1 MNSTV
6 KSLHLLVSLSLSS
19 SPLVFG
25 QEVQAPP
32 EAQQSGAQQS
42 GTPAAISA
50 AAISAPSAILVD
62 GTPIKLRL
70 VNKLDSRKSKDEDP
84 IAFDVVNDV
93 VLSGVVVLRRG
104 DPASAVV
111 VQSVSSKTMGR
122 AGRLNFTVNDIK
134 LRDGSTVKVRAF
146 NNGRGDGRTAE
157 MVGYMLT
164 MPMVAAPF
172 FLLMHGEDTT
182 FPRGTE
188 INAFVNGDRRLDLSA
203 FGAIPGGQ
211 AK

>member
-1 MNSTV
+1 MNLTL
-6 KSLHLLVSLSLSS
+6 KSLRLLVSLSLSS
-19 SPLVFG
+19 SSLVFG
-25 QEVQAPP
+25 QEVQSPP

-42 GTPAAISA
+42 GTPADVSA
-50 AAISAPSAILVD
+50 ADVSAPGAILVD

-70 VNKLDSRKSKDEDP
+70 VNKLDSRTSKDEDP

-104 DPASAVV
+104 DAASAVV
-111 VQSVSSKTMGR
+111 VQSVSSKRMGR

-146 NNGRGDGRTAE
+146 NNVRGDGRTAE
-157 MVGYMLT
+157 MIGYMLAA
-164 MPMVAAPF
+164 PIAAAPF
-172 FLLMHGEDTT
+172 FLLMRGEDTT

-188 INAFVNGDRRLDLSA
+188 INAFVNGDWRLDLSA
-203 FGAIPGGQ
+203 FGGIPGGQ
-211 AK
+211 GK